1 MKEKKGVLLV
11 FIQPSFQAVALERGS
26 VCIHV
31 KVTVSST
38 SLKLYTVSS
47 GGDIEVD
54 YTSSSTVKVF
64 SEAALEMSYILKYL
78 LFFCKA
84 CRLSDVQTVVC
95 AVG

>member
-11 FIQPSFQAVALERGS
+11 FIQPSFQAVPLERGS

-47 GGDIEVD
+47 GGHIEVD